1 MQSLLHEDCCCVQV
15 EAGDLSVESLL
26 QTQLA
31 EKQTQVVQMMEEL
44 ERHKLE
50 ALQHNKEKSALAQD
64 QNALRATRDG
74 LERRA
79 SELQIELE
87 RERDGV
93 RRLERDRDRLQET
106 VRQLEDT
113 NQNARSEDRT
123 RDWVLRTGDAQTLES
138 LREGQRSDPKHLD
151 SILSRLQLIAAK
163 INSLTSES
171 PDRYDNTTQTHL
183 GDLKDL

>member
-1 MQSLLHEDCCCVQV
+1 MQV
-15 EAGDLSVESLL
+15 EAGVLSVESLL

-50 ALQHNKEKSALAQD
+50 ALQHKQQWDEEKSALAQD

-79 SELQIELE
+79 SELQTELE
-87 RERDGV
+87 RERDSV

-106 VRQLEDT
+106 VRQLED
-113 NQNARSEDRT
+113 NHQSARSEDRT
-123 RDWVLRTGDAQTLES
+123 RDWVLRAGDAQTLESAS
-138 LREGQRSDPKHLD
+138 LREGQRSDPKHMD
-151 SILSRLQLIAAK
+151 SILSRLQLIATK

-171 PDRYDNTTQTHL
+171 PDRYQIII
-183 GDLKDL
+183 KII